1 MPQEDVA
8 SVEAAVNEYL
18 KDKINATLK
27 ITRLESQQ
35 YTKQLSTMIAAGEYF
50 DLAWASQG
58 VLDYTS
64 NARNGAWYDMTDSIA
79 TYMPKT
85 AEEIG
90 EDILDNAKVDGKL
103 YAIPTLKEMADSRGW
118 TYRSDIA
125 AKYGIDM
132 SQYTSLE
139 SDEDVE
145 KLEEALEV
153 IAPEMTPEALA
164 IVNEQGVVYND
175 RDGDL
180 VTSIVNGKDC
190 VFASRDENGGCICL
204 IEKAYREGRTPWR
217 KPISCY
223 LYPVRLRKVGDFTA
237 VNFHK
242 WDVCSSAFVKGRRKG
257 IRAYEF
263 LKEPLI
269 ERFGKEWYDE
279 LLVVAEELKKQN
291 ML

>member
-1 MPQEDVA
+1 MVEVNGVVVSFDIFKEKFLCDLEGCNGACCIEGDAGAPITPDEVKE
-8 SVEAAVNEYL
+8 VEALLPEIWDEL
-18 KDKINATLK
+18 LP
-27 ITRLESQQ
+27 E
-35 YTKQLSTMIAAGEYF
+35 
-50 DLAWASQG
+50 
-58 VLDYTS
+58 
-64 NARNGAWYDMTDSIA
+64 AR
-79 TYMPKT
+79 
-85 AEEIG
+85 
-90 EDILDNAKVDGKL
+90 
-103 YAIPTLKEMADSRGW
+103 
-118 TYRSDIA
+118 
-125 AKYGIDM
+125 
-132 SQYTSLE
+132 
-139 SDEDVE
+139 
-145 KLEEALEV
+145 EV
-153 IAPEMTPEALA
+153 IER
-164 IVNEQGVVYND
+164 QGISYHD
-175 RDGDL
+175 PSGEL

-242 WDVCSSAFVKGRRKG
+242 WDVCNSAFIKGRRKG

-279 LLVVAEELKKQN
+279 LLVVAEELKKQK

>member
-1 MPQEDVA
+1 
-8 SVEAAVNEYL
+8 VEG
-18 KDKINATLK
+18 D
-27 ITRLESQQ
+27 
-35 YTKQLSTMIAAGEYF
+35 AG
-50 DLAWASQG
+50 AP
-58 VLDYTS
+58 VL
-64 NARNGAWYDMTDSIA
+64 M
-79 TYMPKT
+79 
-85 AEEIG
+85 EE
-90 EDILDNAKVDGKL
+90 VD
-103 YAIPTLKEMADSRGW
+103 
-118 TYRSDIA
+118 
-125 AKYGIDM
+125 
-132 SQYTSLE
+132 
-139 SDEDVE
+139 
-145 KLEEALEV
+145 KLEEALEIV
-153 IAPEMTPEALA
+153 ESEMTPDARAVVE
-164 IVNEQGVVYND
+164 EQGVVYND

-190 VFASRDENGGCICL
+190 VFASRDENGNCICL
-204 IEKAYREGRTPWR
+204 IDKAYREGRTAWR

-242 WDVCSSAFVKGRRKG
+242 WDVCSSAFIKGRRKG